1 MLELGCKKKIPGST
15 CEKKWREIA
24 PANEKNNQ
32 PLQSSMSPI
41 STPALGSME
50 MHRELSSISDELEPQ
65 DI

>member
-24 PANEKNNQ
+24 PPNEKNNQ
-32 PLQSSMSPI
+32 AQASMSPI
-41 STPALGSME
+41 STPALGGME
-50 MHRELSSISDELEPQ
+50 MHRELSSISDEQEPQ